1 MGTAARAIA
10 VATKTIGRERAVL
23 EARGVNHACPRLVGD
38 TDHAC
43 PRLADVA
50 NHACPKLADVAN
62 HACPKLADVASHAC
76 PKLADV
82 ANHAC
87 PKLADVANHACPQL
101 VSDTNHACPQFD
113 SRENFAVSCLSYFD
127 LGCATGSPPCAHTLL
142 DGFAAFI
149 AEHPDAAVGAAWS
162 HAVARYVEAEHLREL
177 KPTADWYP
185 PSIYFQPMKFVLLGD
200 PTVRMK

>member
-43 PRLADVA
+43 P
-50 NHACPKLADVAN
+50 KLADVAS

-82 ANHAC
+82 VNHAC

-113 SRENFAVSCLSYFD
+113 SRENFAVSCLSRFN
-127 LGCATGSPPCAHTLL
+127 LGCANGSQPCAHTLL

-149 AEHPDAAVGAAWS
+149 AEHPDAAVGAA
-162 HAVARYVEAEHLREL
+162 
-177 KPTADWYP
+177 
-185 PSIYFQPMKFVLLGD
+185 
-200 PTVRMK
+200 

>member
-50 NHACPKLADVAN
+50 NHACP
-62 HACPKLADVASHAC
+62 
-76 PKLADV
+76 
-82 ANHAC
+82 
-87 PKLADVANHACPQL
+87 QL

-127 LGCATGSPPCAHTLL
+127 LGCATGSQPCAHTLL

-177 KPTADWYP
+177 KPTADWYLA
-185 PSIYFQPMKFVLLGD
+185 SIYFQPMKFVLLGD

>member
-43 PRLADVA
+43 P
-50 NHACPKLADVAN
+50 
-62 HACPKLADVASHAC
+62 KLADVAS
-76 PKLADV
+76 
-82 ANHAC
+82 HAC

-113 SRENFAVSCLSYFD
+113 SRENFAVSCLSRFN
-127 LGCATGSPPCAHTLL
+127 LGCANGSQPCAHTLL

-149 AEHPDAAVGAAWS
+149 AEHPDAAVGAA
-162 HAVARYVEAEHLREL
+162 
-177 KPTADWYP
+177 
-185 PSIYFQPMKFVLLGD
+185 
-200 PTVRMK
+200 

>member
-50 NHACPKLADVAN
+50 NHACP
-62 HACPKLADVASHAC
+62 
-76 PKLADV
+76 
-82 ANHAC
+82 
-87 PKLADVANHACPQL
+87 QL

-113 SRENFAVSCLSYFD
+113 SRENFAVSCLSRFN
-127 LGCATGSPPCAHTLL
+127 LGYATRSQPCAHTLL

-149 AEHPDAAVGAAWS
+149 AEHPDAAVGAA
-162 HAVARYVEAEHLREL
+162 
-177 KPTADWYP
+177 
-185 PSIYFQPMKFVLLGD
+185 
-200 PTVRMK
+200 

>member
-43 PRLADVA
+43 P
-50 NHACPKLADVAN
+50 KLADV
-62 HACPKLADVASHAC
+62 V
-76 PKLADV
+76 
-82 ANHAC
+82 NHAC

-113 SRENFAVSCLSYFD
+113 SRENFAVSCLSRFN
-127 LGCATGSPPCAHTLL
+127 LGCANGSQPCAHTLL

-149 AEHPDAAVGAAWS
+149 AEHPDAAVGAA
-162 HAVARYVEAEHLREL
+162 
-177 KPTADWYP
+177 
-185 PSIYFQPMKFVLLGD
+185 
-200 PTVRMK
+200 

>member
-43 PRLADVA
+43 PQ
-50 NHACPKLADVAN
+50 
-62 HACPKLADVASHAC
+62 LADVAS
-76 PKLADV
+76 
-82 ANHAC
+82 HAC

-113 SRENFAVSCLSYFD
+113 SRENFAVSCLSRFN
-127 LGCATGSPPCAHTLL
+127 LGCANGSQPCAHTLL

-149 AEHPDAAVGAAWS
+149 AEHPDAAVGAA
-162 HAVARYVEAEHLREL
+162 
-177 KPTADWYP
+177 
-185 PSIYFQPMKFVLLGD
+185 
-200 PTVRMK
+200 